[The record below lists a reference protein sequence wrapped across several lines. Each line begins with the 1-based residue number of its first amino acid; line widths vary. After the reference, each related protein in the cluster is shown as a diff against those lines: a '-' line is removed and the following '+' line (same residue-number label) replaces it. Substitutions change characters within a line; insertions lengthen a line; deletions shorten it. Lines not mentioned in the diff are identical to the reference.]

1 MHPATAKYQRQLRKR
16 IEKEA
21 RLFIP
26 NDELIMILAERLSA
40 FCTVEVDEAFEVLA
54 EWIFANYRD
63 GREHHQEW
71 IARAEEIQR
80 EWEEIRQMRE

>member
-1 MHPATAKYQRQLRKR
+1 MHPATARYQRQLRKR

-40 FCTVEVDEAFEVLA
+40 FSTVEADEAFEVLA

-63 GREHHQEW
+63 GREHHQAW
-71 IARAEEIQR
+71 ITRAEEMQREWKEIQR
-80 EWEEIRQMRE
+80 EQE